1 MAGRLVGK
9 ALGMAMR
16 KKALQRGTGEG
27 FAAAEAYG
35 ITGKDISRLFAEL
48 ARDKS
53 LVGKEK
59 TEYFK
64 ILNQA
69 LKNPEDFPEE
79 ILQIQKKLGIDI
91 GMKSGGLAKILE
103 V

>member
-1 MAGRLVGK
+1 MKRYKQFLPTFK
-9 ALGMAMR
+9 RQQALEKGVSRGYADMR
-16 KKALQRGTGEG
+16 K
-27 FAAAEAYG
+27 YG
-35 ITGKDISRLFAEL
+35 IEGEDITNMFKEISM
-48 ARDKS
+48 DPT

-69 LKNPEDFPEE
+69 LKNPEDFPDE

>member
-1 MAGRLVGK
+1 MLADIFALTATLLRRFVTSFRLPS
-9 ALGMAMR
+9 LSF
-16 KKALQRGTGEG
+16 L
-27 FAAAEAYG
+27 YG

-48 ARDKS
+48 ATDKT

-59 TEYFK
+59 TEYIK
-64 ILNQA
+64 LLNQA

-91 GMKSGGLAKILE
+91 DMKDGGLAKILE